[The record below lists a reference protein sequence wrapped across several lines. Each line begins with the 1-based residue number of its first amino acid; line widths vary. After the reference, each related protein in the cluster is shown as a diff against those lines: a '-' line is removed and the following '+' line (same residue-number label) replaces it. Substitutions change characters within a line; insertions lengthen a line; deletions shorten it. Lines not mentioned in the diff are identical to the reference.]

1 MAAMLDRRGFLTAT
15 GACVGG
21 VSTLGAIAATVGG
34 GPMLTGLAGLVVTDH
49 TVLPAVRTPTP
60 NIWDDNAIT
69 LAWLGHSSVLINFYG
84 VRILTDPVLFPRIGV
99 NAWVTTVGLL
109 RLTSC
114 ALAPSQLPEID
125 LVLVSHA
132 HFDHLDTRSL
142 GAIRGR
148 PVAVMAPA
156 TSDLLPRRRYRSV
169 SELSWGESARVET
182 PRGGVE
188 VRAIQVK
195 HWGARLG
202 SDTHRGYNGYLV
214 RREGRTLL
222 FGGDTAYTPLFAS
235 HRQHGPFDAAI
246 MPIGAYDPWIS
257 NHCTPEQA
265 VAMADA
271 AGARLFVPV
280 HHQTFRLSHEPFDEP
295 IARADA
301 ALAAERGRLVVR
313 QVGDTCRIA

>member
-1 MAAMLDRRGFLTAT
+1 LRRICRLERRYAL
-15 GACVGG
+15 VGRLRRLSSSGLRLLLG
-21 VSTLGAIAATVGG
+21 VLR
-34 GPMLTGLAGLVVTDH
+34 GLAKPCDVLRGVELLGVVRRRRHRVVGRDIQLQVRVAGSFTSSALV
-49 TVLPAVRTPTP
+49 
-60 NIWDDNAIT
+60 
-69 LAWLGHSSVLINFYG
+69 
-84 VRILTDPVLFPRIGV
+84 
-99 NAWVTTVGLL
+99 
-109 RLTSC
+109 
-114 ALAPSQLPEID
+114 PSQLPDID

-169 SELSWGESARVET
+169 RELSWDESVRVET

-202 SDTHRGYNGYLV
+202 SDTYRGYNDYV
-214 RREGRTLL
+214 IRREGHALL
-222 FGGDTAYTPLFAS
+222 FGGDTAYTPRFAS
-235 HRQHGPFDAAI
+235 HRRHGPFDAAI
-246 MPIGAYDPWIS
+246 MPIGACDPFIA
-257 NHCTPEQA
+257 NYCTPEQA

-295 IARADA
+295 IARVDA
-301 ALAAERGRLVVR
+301 ALAAELGRLVVR
-313 QVGDTCRIA
+313 HVGDTSRIV